1 MDFALERWRV
11 APCHSGGE
19 AADNT
24 KDSRVEGLT
33 LGQLPQSIHEWRT
46 VTILLSFVNAA
57 VSIVTIIH
65 VEGMTFH
72 AWGQN
77 LPRFLFPVV
86 YYRHIGIVK

>member
-1 MDFALERWRV
+1 M

-19 AADNT
+19 AAEST
-24 KDSRVEGLT
+24 KDSRVEGMT
-33 LGQLPQSIHEWRT
+33 LGQVPQSIHEWRS

-77 LPRFLFPVV
+77 LLRLLFPVV
-86 YYRHIGIVK
+86 YYRHTGTMK